1 VIGNVVLPRSVSPA
15 PLVARVLP
23 VLDMVRPLGCCL
35 HQIQPP
41 AQRRGV
47 VMNPAAKQKGRR
59 EAGLF
64 SD

>member
-1 VIGNVVLPRSVSPA
+1 
-15 PLVARVLP
+15 VLP

-47 VMNPAAKQKGRR
+47 VVNPAAKQKGRR